1 MQGSGER
8 SAISQAKA
16 VKSAT
21 AKIVDQQEKAAER
34 QRRRRER
41 IYQQQQEQGLRD
53 SDGKLVQV
61 RPLVASLQES
71 AE

>member
-21 AKIVDQQEKAAER
+21 AKIVNQWEKAAEAP
-34 QRRRRER
+34 REDLPATAR
-41 IYQQQQEQGLRD
+41 AGAQG
-53 SDGKLVQV
+53 Q
-61 RPLVASLQES
+61 
-71 AE
+71 